1 MHMFLHRG
9 LYFSTDLLLSSTYL
23 RGRKPSCPQTVV
35 TYEEHETRNRYG
47 PLYECRAGT
56 LGEPDK
62 ELLASG
68 MLSTS

>member
-1 MHMFLHRG
+1 
-9 LYFSTDLLLSSTYL
+9 
-23 RGRKPSCPQTVV
+23 VV